1 MTSEHDLMSESLL
14 PSAALCS
21 LLELHASKQHQPI
34 SGSELVAL
42 LLEAGHLQ
50 LKASKLTARA
60 RWQQALKPAIALGHA
75 TMR

>member
-42 LLEAGHLQ
+42 LLDPLALVAGQ
-50 LKASKLTARA
+50 RTSITVYR
-60 RWQQALKPAIALGHA
+60 RRPFWVFCQCE
-75 TMR
+75 